1 MMSPLSDSRKIHYDI
16 IGDVHRRLNLL
27 ENLLLTLGYQ
37 NKKASYSHPEGR
49 KALFVGDLIN
59 RGPDVL
65 GVLSLV
71 REMHEEGNALVTIG
85 NHEFRVIQEL
95 VNFGKIE
102 NDKITPH
109 MNWIR
114 SWPLF
119 LELPE
124 LRAVHAAWHFSSIS
138 KLKNARL
145 DDDGFI
151 AKTLDKTAPEKLA
164 IDRILY
170 GIKVS
175 LPKKIE
181 MVDRFEIQRQKGRVR
196 WWESPSEK
204 SFADYLFSPMYP
216 SPSDLYPKGEEVRK
230 LNLMNSLKNPSSL
243 DIIACPQTSPK
254 STDRSYVSMAASL
267 VIKFYG
273 PISGMGKKPH
283 YEKSSIISELRF
295 FRFNLQMVLLS
306 SLLS

>member
-16 IGDVHRRLNLL
+16 IGDVHGHLNLL

-59 RGPDVL
+59 RGPNVL

-102 NDKITPH
+102 NDKIAPH

-151 AKTLDKTAPEKLA
+151 AKTLNKTAPEKLA

-216 SPSDLYPKGEEVRK
+216 SPSDLYPKGEEVREIEPYEFPEK
-230 LNLMNSLKNPSSL
+230 PVFVGHYCLPPNIPKVNGQVVCIDGCVTCDKILWAYQWNGEKRPTTRNLVSYPS
-243 DIIACPQTSPK
+243 
-254 STDRSYVSMAASL
+254 
-267 VIKFYG
+267 
-273 PISGMGKKPH
+273 
-283 YEKSSIISELRF
+283 
-295 FRFNLQMVLLS
+295 
-306 SLLS
+306 